1 MTLQDDKNMRVQLP
15 NRMPTALFNLPIDG
29 REVTCFLNYK
39 IIDTGVVP
47 LALWVRIDKTDTYL
61 DRELRAGGK
70 MISRCLQNNESLKDI
85 AETLTADNTI
95 GIMANYVDK
104 NLEDIVMAVPI
115 VKKQRMLSTDPYA
128 ARLKE

>member
-1 MTLQDDKNMRVQLP
+1 
-15 NRMPTALFNLPIDG
+15 
-29 REVTCFLNYK
+29 
-39 IIDTGVVP
+39 VP

-115 VKKQRMLSTDPYA
+115 IKKQRMLSTDPYA

>member
-1 MTLQDDKNMRVQLP
+1 MTLQDDKTMRVQIP

-61 DRELRAGGK
+61 DRELRASGK
-70 MISRCLQNNESLKDI
+70 LISRCFQNDESLKELV
-85 AETLTADNTI
+85 ETLSVDNVI
-95 GIMANYVDK
+95 GIVARCKRY
-104 NLEDIVMAVPI
+104 
-115 VKKQRMLSTDPYA
+115 STLHA
-128 ARLKE
+128 WV